1 MTLTQEATKSPEP
14 GVEPLTQQQAIDSLG
29 KYGYGW
35 ADSDVAGASA
45 RRGLSEAVVRNI
57 SAKKNEPEWMLQ
69 SRLKALRIFDRKPMP
84 RWGASLEGIDFDNIK
99 YFVRSTEKQA
109 ASWDEL
115 PEDIRNTYD
124 RLGIPEAEKQ
134 RLVAGVAA
142 QYECLAGE
150 TLVWTANRGQ
160 VPIKE
165 VEFGDR
171 VFAYDEDAERFV
183 VAPVKAS
190 AQTDTRLTY
199 AVKTTRRSIRATDNH
214 PMLVLR
220 DERKEGRQRRRYAR
234 RWVTVGEIK
243 PGDFIAVPRSIPDF
257 GVAAQLP
264 SIAGLSAPAASSVDL
279 MWLLGLYIGDGN
291 LHLSTKTYRV
301 QFAIPATDVELRA
314 ELSGVI
320 DDLFGLRCIEADEY
334 RVVVNSKAL
343 TEWIVALGFGGLSL
357 TKRVPDWVYGLP
369 RDQRL
374 AFLGGWVDADGYVG
388 PTSSGS
394 VLLTCANEAL
404 LGQARELA
412 ELSGLRAGGPWSFTQ
427 PYRHAPGRIQIAWR
441 LGISGEFE
449 RLGCRNP
456 KRTDRFGRR
465 RYMHSSNSSRG
476 TTIRA
481 HTNEWLGFE
490 RVKSVEPYAVEPV
503 YDIEVDGPHNF
514 VAEGLV
520 VHNSEVVYHQI
531 REDLEA
537 QGVIFLDTDTGLREH
552 PDIFK
557 QYFGTVIPAG
567 DNKFSAL
574 NTAVWSGGS
583 FIYVPPGVHID
594 IPLQAYF
601 RINTE
606 NMGQFERTLIIVDEN
621 AYVHYIEGC
630 TAPVYK
636 SDSLHSAVVEIIVK
650 PSGRCRYTTIQN
662 WSNNVYNLVTKR
674 ARAEAG
680 ATMEWVDGNI
690 GSKVTMKYPSV
701 WMTGEHAK
709 GEVLSVAFAGEGQHQ
724 DTGAKMLHLAPN
736 TSSNIVSKSVARGGG
751 RTSYRGLVQVNKG
764 AHGSRSSVKCD
775 ALLVDTI
782 SRSDTYPYVD
792 IREDDVT
799 MGHEATVSKVSE
811 NQLFYLMSRGLT
823 EDEAMAMVVRGFVEP
838 IAKELPMEYALE
850 LNRLIEM
857 QMEGAVG

>member
-1 MTLTQEATKSPEP
+1 MTLTPEKS
-14 GVEPLTQQQAIDSLG
+14 GEPLTQQQAIDSLG
-29 KYGYGW
+29 RYGYGW

-45 RRGLSEAVVRNI
+45 QRGLSEAVVRDI
-57 SAKKNEPEWMLQ
+57 SAKKNEPEWMLNT
-69 SRLKALRIFDRKPMP
+69 RLKALRIFDRKPMP
-84 RWGASLEGIDFDNIK
+84 NWGSNLEGIDFDNIK

-109 ASWDEL
+109 ASWDDL

-142 QYECLAGE
+142 QYECLASD

-165 VEFGDR
+165 IEFGDR
-171 VFAYDEDAERFV
+171 VFAYDENTERFV
-183 VAPVKAS
+183 VAPVKGA
-190 AQTDTRLTY
+190 AQTDTRQTY
-199 AVKTTRRSIRATDNH
+199 AVKTTHRSIRATDNH

-220 DERKEGRQRRRYAR
+220 DEREEGRQRARYAR

-243 PGDFIAVPRSIPDF
+243 VGDSIAVPRHIPEF
-257 GVAAQLP
+257 GAVKDLP
-264 SIAGLSAPAASSVDL
+264 TIPGFASPSTSSVDL
-279 MWLLGLYIGDGN
+279 MWLLGLYVGNGN
-291 LHLSTKTYRV
+291 LGLSTDIV
-301 QFAIPATDVELRA
+301 LRA
-314 ELSGVI
+314 EVSRVVKE
-320 DDLFGLRCIEADEY
+320 LFGLRCIEADED
-334 RVVVNSKAL
+334 RVVVNSTAL
-343 TEWIVALGFGGLSL
+343 TQWIDALGFGGLSL

-369 RDQRL
+369 VEQRL

-388 PTSSGS
+388 PASSGS
-394 VLLTCANEAL
+394 VLLTCATEPML
-404 LGQARELA
+404 RQARELV
-412 ELSGLRAGGPWSFTQ
+412 ELSGLRAGGPWTFTQ
-427 PYRHAPGRIQIAWR
+427 PCRHAPERMQTAWR
-441 LGISGEFE
+441 LGISGDFE

-456 KRTDRFGRR
+456 QRTDRFGRR
-465 RYMHSSNSSRG
+465 PLMRSSNSSHE

-481 HTNEWLGFE
+481 QGNEWLGFE
-490 RVKSVEPYAVEPV
+490 RVQEIEPYAVEPV

-531 REDLEA
+531 REDLEQ

-583 FIYVPPGVHID
+583 FIYVPPGVHVD

-601 RINTE
+601 RINAE
-606 NMGQFERTLIIVDEN
+606 NMGQFERTLIIVGED
-621 AYVHYIEGC
+621 AYVHYVEGC

-650 PSGRCRYTTIQN
+650 PGGRCRYTTIQN

-690 GSKVTMKYPSV
+690 GSKVTMKYPAV

-709 GEVLSVAFAGEGQHQ
+709 GEVLSVAFAGADQHQ

-775 ALLVDTI
+775 ALLVDTV

-850 LNRLIEM
+850 LNRLIEL